1 MELNNQNEKLKVRY
15 SFIKGS
21 EFDCV
26 ELSESKF
33 TNINMSGVLIKDA
46 NLSDLEIFE
55 AQLGGAYI
63 HGIGL
68 PPVGHPAYRD
78 DQGEQR
84 PIRFEQCDMAGST
97 IKSCNLKNVSIENC
111 EIEGLTINGINIS
124 ELISRYQAEYK

>member
-1 MELNNQNEKLKVRY
+1 MNFIHQNEKLTAKF
-15 SFIKGS
+15 SFMKGS

-26 ELSESKF
+26 ELSDSKF
-33 TNINMSGVLIKDA
+33 TNVNMARILIKDA

-68 PPVGHPAYRD
+68 PPVGHPAYRE

-84 PIRFEQCDMAGST
+84 PMRFEQCEMAGST
-97 IKSCNLKNVSIENC
+97 IKSCNLKNVTIEDC
-111 EIEGLTINGINIS
+111 EIEGLTINGINIA
-124 ELISRYQAEYK
+124 ELIGRLHNQT

>member
-1 MELNNQNEKLKVRY
+1 MEMKDQNQKLTVRY
-15 SFIKGS
+15 SNIKGS
-21 EFDCV
+21 EFDCA

-33 TNINMSGVLIKDA
+33 TNVDMSRVFINDA

-68 PPVGHPAYRD
+68 PPAGHPAYRE

-84 PIRFEQCDMAGST
+84 PLRFEHCELAGST
-97 IKSCNLKNVSIENC
+97 ITSCNLKNVRRFDQ
-111 EIEGLTINGINIS
+111 EISSGTGTNQEQTG
-124 ELISRYQAEYK
+124 